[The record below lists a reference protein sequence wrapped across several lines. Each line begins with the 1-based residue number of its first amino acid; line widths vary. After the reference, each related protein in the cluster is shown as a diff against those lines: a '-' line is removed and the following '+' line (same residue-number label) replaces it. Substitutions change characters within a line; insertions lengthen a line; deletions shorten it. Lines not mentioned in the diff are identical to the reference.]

1 MRNLVVIGAPHQ
13 FLHIISHGP
22 RADAGDTHPDLLRV
36 TGGFV
41 MHRQFAPLRRDF
53 QHCPLPGGRM
63 VGRDRRTG
71 IELNRHLQAEKL
83 IRLTLLRVIRAIA
96 AGRRGIGELVEVRT
110 RRVRLE

>member
-1 MRNLVVIGAPHQ
+1 
-13 FLHIISHGP
+13 
-22 RADAGDTHPDLLRV
+22 
-36 TGGFV
+36 
-41 MHRQFAPLRRDF
+41 
-53 QHCPLPGGRM
+53 M
-63 VGRDRRTG
+63 VGRDRRMG